1 MSQYSRV
8 KHGTLKK
15 TSGGLGSGD
24 IVWSPTAKKYVS
36 RKRRAHGQRM
46 YRENNLAAYQA
57 PAFGPAGGVRKR
69 RASKKKKT
77 AAKPKTP
84 WW

>member
-8 KHGTLKK
+8 KRGTLKK

-24 IVWSPTAKKYVS
+24 IVWSPTSRKYVS
-36 RKRRAHGQRM
+36 AKRRAHGKRM
-46 YRENNLAAYQA
+46 FRENNLAEYQA

-69 RASKKKKT
+69 RTTATKKKKT
-77 AAKPKTP
+77 P